1 MKQLPPEVLLAR
13 MLLAMTVVPKLAMAP
28 PPPGAELPEKVL
40 LATVRVPPPWLLLLM
55 APPPLALLSEKV
67 LLVTLSAPLLWIAP
81 SPLLP
86 EKVLLVTFRV
96 PSLAMPPPG
105 ALAMVRFSTV
115 NVRQGFTKPGVPT
128 KNT

>member
-55 APPPLALLSEKV
+55 APPPLALLPEKV
-67 LLVTLSAPLLWIAP
+67 QLVRVSVPSLKMAPP
-81 SPLLP
+81 KSPGALLP
-86 EKVLLVTFRV
+86 EKVLLVTV
-96 PSLAMPPPG
+96 TVLHSVEVGQNPSPLSLLMAPP
-105 ALAMVRFSTV
+105 LW
-115 NVRQGFTKPGVPT
+115 
-128 KNT
+128 